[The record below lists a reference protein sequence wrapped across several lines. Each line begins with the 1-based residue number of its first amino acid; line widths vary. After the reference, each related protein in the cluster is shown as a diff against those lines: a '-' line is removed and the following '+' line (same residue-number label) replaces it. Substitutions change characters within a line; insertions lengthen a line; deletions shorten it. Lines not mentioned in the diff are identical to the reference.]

1 MKRFIKTFT
10 ISRVAM
16 VIVKQDADANV
27 YRVLYW
33 PAEDEHPKEL
43 EQVRYV
49 PGRFAKVDDVQMH
62 QAEALAIKA
71 AQRIFESKRDERRRL
86 QGAGT
91 R

>member
-10 ISRVAM
+10 ISRVGM

-27 YRVLYW
+27 YRILYW
-33 PAEDEHPKEL
+33 SAEDEHPKEL
-43 EQVRYV
+43 EQIRYT
-49 PGRFAKVDDVQMH
+49 PGRFAKHGDVQMH
-62 QAEALAIKA
+62 EAEALAIKA
-71 AQRIFESKRDERRRL
+71 AQRIYDQKRDERRQR